1 MFNRKKLKYHQNK
14 FLKTTCF
21 LSVFFLLLTYVSS
34 AQSGIGKLT
43 GKVTDGSTNEPLA
56 GVSITATGKTGGVT
70 SITDGTYIFSL
81 SAGTYTI
88 TFSYLGY
95 QKKEITGVLIKA
107 QQSTFLDI
115 ILQKSGNKLQDV
127 VVTTSVKKESQ
138 SAVYSAQKRS
148 AAASDGIS
156 LESIRKTPDNNAG
169 QILKRVT
176 GVSVQDN
183 RFVVVRG
190 LGEQYNQTM
199 MNGVPMTST
208 ETNKNAFAFDL
219 IPAAVIDNITINK
232 TATPDMPGNFAGGIV
247 QINTKD
253 FPAKDFFSI
262 AIQGGYSDGTLGKDF
277 YNDKRGSLE
286 ALAFSGKTRDL
297 PKDFPTITSKVP
309 FTDINLQEQYRFLRK
324 LKNNLAP
331 TNYGPSGLNENIQL
345 GYGKTIGFKNG
356 SQIGIVAALNQ
367 RKTELIEKES
377 QARDPSLTFS
387 ELDIPKNRVD
397 TIQGLGTVTNNTRYR
412 YSADFGGVLNIAY
425 RFGNNKITLKNLYTR
440 VFNNTF
446 ADRDFTFIDNAAFLY
461 FKRGVTHF
469 AEQRRILNS
478 GLSGEHRTGKNNETR
493 IDWNFNVTSNRIYTP
508 DLRNFILQASP
519 RDSSAYILGDNIS
532 QLSEA
537 LIGASRVW
545 GDNKDVIYGGAF
557 NITTP
562 FELFKNKQLF
572 KSGILFQNRTR
583 KATGTTLPIAGGEG
597 TLETLLA
604 PENYNPGANSV
615 NIATS
620 SLTSSSGNYNGGSS
634 LLAAYFSLENK
645 IGKRTRVIW
654 GVRGENYQQTVNV
667 YVPVFFDN
675 IQEPEPVVAG
685 FAARTVFNFLPSVN
699 IIYSPKQSINV
710 RLAYSNTVIRP
721 ELKDLAAF
729 ERFDLVSFA
738 LTRGNPNLKSSS
750 ITNYDLKF
758 ECFPSSGEIISIA
771 AFYKKILDPIEY
783 AFTEAATVTSKIA
796 LNTGN
801 AYVKGI
807 EAEVRKKI
815 DFIKFAP
822 WLSHLTLFGN
832 GAVLRSKVASK
843 AVNTALLRT
852 FNEHALTGQPKYI
865 LNAGL
870 SILLMKETLEATV
883 SFNKTGDQIY
893 ELGTGDLDV
902 RLANGKKIPRR
913 PHTYLQ
919 ARNMMDV
926 VLSKSVLNNKGKF
939 KFNISNLL
947 NQRYILYQDLN
958 GNEKFDTPVTV
969 KANGTQLDRTNNY
982 ESGIDNTPL
991 NVAAQRTYSLS
1002 FTYTF

>member
-1 MFNRKKLKYHQNK
+1 MFNKIKLKYNQSK
-14 FLKTTCF
+14 FLKRKCF
-21 LSVFFLLLTYVSS
+21 LSIFFLLLAYLSS

-43 GKVTDGSTNEPLA
+43 GKVTDASTNEPLA

-253 FPAKDFFSI
+253 FPARDFFSI
-262 AIQGGYSDGTLGKDF
+262 AIQGGYSDGTFGKDF

-286 ALAFSGKTRDL
+286 ALAFSGNSRDL
-297 PKDFPTITSKVP
+297 PKDFPTSNSRVQFTSL
-309 FTDINLQEQYRFLRK
+309 NLQEQYRFLRK

-331 TNYGPSGLNENIQL
+331 VNYGPSGLNENIQL
-345 GYGKTIGFKNG
+345 GFGKTIGFKNG
-356 SQIGIVAALNQ
+356 SQLGIVAAINQ

-377 QARDPSLTFS
+377 QSRDPSISFNS
-387 ELDIPKNRVD
+387 QDIPRNRID
-397 TIQGLGTVTNNTRYR
+397 TLQGLGTVFNNTRYR

-440 VFNNTF
+440 VFNNIF
-446 ADRDFTFIDNAAFLY
+446 VDRDFIVFDNDAFNN
-461 FKRGVTHF
+461 FNKGVTHF
-469 AEQRRILNS
+469 AEQRSILNNT
-478 GLSGEHRTGKNNETR
+478 LSGEHRTGKNNESR
-493 IDWNFNVTSNRIYTP
+493 LDWNFNVTSNRIYTP
-508 DLRNFILQASP
+508 DLRN
-519 RDSSAYILGDNIS
+519 YILFGDPKLYYTSANVNLEQS
-532 QLSEA
+532 

-545 GDNKDVIYGGAF
+545 ADNRDNIYGGAF
-557 NITTP
+557 NLTTP

-572 KSGILFQNRTR
+572 KTGILFQNRTR
-583 KATGTTLPIAGGEG
+583 KSTGVVLPITGAQG
-597 TLETLLA
+597 TLETMMS
-604 PENYNPGANSV
+604 PEYYNPERNTI
-615 NIATS
+615 NIAS
-620 SLTSSSGNYNGGSS
+620 ISLAGGAGNYDGGSS
-634 LLAAYFSLENK
+634 LLATYFSLENK
-645 IGKRTRVIW
+645 IGKKTRVIW
-654 GVRGENYQQTVNV
+654 GVRGENYLQTVNV
-667 YVPVFFDN
+667 YKTQFFEN
-675 IQEPEPVVAG
+675 IAEPEHVIIK
-685 FAARTVFNFLPSVN
+685 FASRSTFNFLPSLNFV
-699 IIYSPKQSINV
+699 YSPIQSINI
-710 RLAYSNTVIRP
+710 RAAYSNTVIRP

-729 ERFDLVSFA
+729 QRFDLVSFA
-738 LTRGNPNLKSSS
+738 LTTGNSDLKSSS

-758 ECFPSSGEIISIA
+758 EWFPSSGEIISFA

-783 AFTEAATVTSKIA
+783 AFTEAETVTSKIA

-801 AYVKGI
+801 AYVKGL

-815 DFIKFAP
+815 DFLKFAP
-822 WLSHLTLFGN
+822 WLNHLTLFGN
-832 GAVLRSKVASK
+832 GAILRSKVARK
-843 AVNTALLRT
+843 EFNTTLLRT
-852 FNEHALTGQPKYI
+852 FNEHALTGQPRYI
-865 LNAGL
+865 FNAGL
-870 SILLMKETLEATV
+870 SILLMKETFEATL
-883 SFNKTGDQIY
+883 SFNKTGDHIY

-902 RLANGKKIPRR
+902 RLADGTKVPSR

-919 ARNMMDV
+919 ARNMMDLV
-926 VLSKSVLNNKGKF
+926 VSKSILNNKGKF
-939 KFNISNLL
+939 KFNITNLL
-947 NQRYILYQDLN
+947 NQRFLLYQDLN
-958 GNEKFDTPVTV
+958 GNAHFDTPVTV
-969 KANGTQLDRTNNY
+969 KEAGGDRTNNY
-982 ESGIDNTPL
+982 LAGIDNVPL
-991 NVAAQRTYSLS
+991 NITPQRTYSLS